1 MNDAI
6 HKIDYSLTGVE
17 SKNAKKKGLVDAQ
30 WYLPPVSKKEMK
42 KLLERRDIP
51 AILDT
56 LLWFGLIFFSGFCVY
71 FLWGT
76 YLVVFPILIYS
87 VLYYSTADSRWHES
101 GHGTAFKTDWMNNFL
116 YFISSFMLYRLPI
129 SWRWS
134 HARHHSDTII
144 VGRDPEI
151 TAPRPP
157 DIKGMI
163 LKMIGIKLTFKETKK
178 WINHL
183 RGKVGAE
190 EAEYVPKDEYHK
202 MLLPAWIWVFIYST
216 FIGLAIFYQTTL
228 PLFYVIFPKFFGSYL
243 KMIYALTQHAGLAEN
258 VLDHRKN
265 CRTIYMNRVN
275 RFLYWNMNYHL
286 EHHMFPLV
294 PYYNL
299 PKLHELVKKYCPKP
313 YGSIYEAYKEIIPA
327 IIKQT
332 KDPTYFV
339 EREIPIIKEDSEM
352 QGGIKRSE
360 TNLIHGW
367 LSVCKFEDIEPED
380 VIRLDFEERTFAIY
394 KTKEQVIYA
403 TDGMCTHGKT
413 HLADGLVMGDLVEC
427 PKHNGR
433 FNFKDGTVKRHPVC
447 VGLNTYKT
455 KVVDGVIMLN
465 PNSGIKVKESKKSKT
480 YEVISNSN
488 LATFIKELK
497 IKPVEGENIE
507 FTPGDYMQ
515 LEIPKYQLSFN
526 EIEIEDNFKKV
537 WKNKGL
543 LKLSSENE
551 SKITRN
557 YSIATNPRVEDH
569 LKFNVRLALPL
580 NGSNNP
586 PGLGSSYLFNLKKG
600 DTIELF
606 GPFGDFH
613 LKQTQKEIIFI
624 GGGAGMA
631 PFRSQISHLFDTM
644 KTTRKV
650 SYWYGARS
658 KKEIFYKDYFNMLDD
673 KNKNFNFNIALS
685 EPLPEDQWKGYIG
698 YIHEVVNE
706 NYLNTIADLSKIE
719 FYLCGPPLMIK
730 ACRDM
735 LSDIG
740 VKNKQILFDAF

>member
-1 MNDAI
+1 MNNAI

-17 SKNAKKKGLVDAQ
+17 SKNAKKKGLADAQ

-42 KLLERRDIP
+42 KLLERRDLP

-56 LLWFGLIFFSGFCVY
+56 LLWFGLIIFSGFCIY

-183 RGKVGAE
+183 RGKVGVE

-265 CRTIYMNRVN
+265 CRTIYMNRVH

-299 PKLHELVKKYCPKP
+299 PKLHERVKKYCPKP

-339 EREIPIIKEDSEM
+339 EREIPIIKEDSEI
-352 QGGIKRSE
+352 QCGIKRSK
-360 TNLIHGW
+360 TNLINGW
-367 LSVCKFEDIEPED
+367 LNVCKFEDIETED

-394 KTKEQVIYA
+394 KTKEKVIYA

-447 VGLNTYKT
+447 IGLNTYKT

-465 PNSGIKVKESKKSKT
+465 PNSGIKVRESKKSKT

-515 LEIPKYQLSFN
+515 LEIPKYQLSFK

-537 WKNKGL
+537 WKKKGL
-543 LKLSSENE
+543 LKLSSKNE

-557 YSIATNPRVEDH
+557 YSIATNPSVEDH

-631 PFRSQISHLFDTM
+631 PFKSQISHLFHTM

-658 KKEIFYKDYFNMLDD
+658 KKEIFYKDYFTILADE
-673 KNKNFNFNIALS
+673 NKNFNFNIALS
-685 EPLPEDQWKGYIG
+685 KPLPEDRWKGYIG

-730 ACRDM
+730 ACRNM

>member
-1 MNDAI
+1 M
-6 HKIDYSLTGVE
+6 
-17 SKNAKKKGLVDAQ
+17 
-30 WYLPPVSKKEMK
+30 
-42 KLLERRDIP
+42 
-51 AILDT
+51 
-56 LLWFGLIFFSGFCVY
+56 
-71 FLWGT
+71 
-76 YLVVFPILIYS
+76 
-87 VLYYSTADSRWHES
+87 
-101 GHGTAFKTDWMNNFL
+101 
-116 YFISSFMLYRLPI
+116 
-129 SWRWS
+129 
-134 HARHHSDTII
+134 
-144 VGRDPEI
+144 
-151 TAPRPP
+151 
-157 DIKGMI
+157 
-163 LKMIGIKLTFKETKK
+163 
-178 WINHL
+178 
-183 RGKVGAE
+183 
-190 EAEYVPKDEYHK
+190 
-202 MLLPAWIWVFIYST
+202 
-216 FIGLAIFYQTTL
+216 
-228 PLFYVIFPKFFGSYL
+228 
-243 KMIYALTQHAGLAEN
+243 
-258 VLDHRKN
+258 
-265 CRTIYMNRVN
+265 
-275 RFLYWNMNYHL
+275 
-286 EHHMFPLV
+286 
-294 PYYNL
+294 
-299 PKLHELVKKYCPKP
+299 
-313 YGSIYEAYKEIIPA
+313 
-327 IIKQT
+327 
-332 KDPTYFV
+332 
-339 EREIPIIKEDSEM
+339 
-352 QGGIKRSE
+352 
-360 TNLIHGW
+360 
-367 LSVCKFEDIEPED
+367 
-380 VIRLDFEERTFAIY
+380 
-394 KTKEQVIYA
+394 
-403 TDGMCTHGKT
+403 
-413 HLADGLVMGDLVEC
+413 
-427 PKHNGR
+427 
-433 FNFKDGTVKRHPVC
+433 
-447 VGLNTYKT
+447 
-455 KVVDGVIMLN
+455 
-465 PNSGIKVKESKKSKT
+465 KESKKSKT

-488 LATFIKELK
+488 IATFIKELK

-557 YSIATNPRVEDH
+557 YSIATSPRVEDH

-631 PFRSQISHLFDTM
+631 PFKSQISYLFDTM
-644 KTTRKV
+644 NTKRKV

-658 KKEIFYKDYFNMLDD
+658 KKEIFYKDYFIMLDD

-685 EPLPEDQWKGYIG
+685 EPLPEDQWTGYIG